1 MSTYFIDLMTIMV
14 AGFAVVMF
22 LVWKVVRYIRK
33 HRNIL
38 IKSAVVRTE
47 GRILRKF
54 FGGGDSRFSG
64 TPHMTFQITIDEKTF
79 EVDKNVDKE
88 IFFSYEE
95 GDMIDLF
102 VADGEDM
109 LVYPLESLVEKKAP
123 GLEEKADEREPVTA

>member
-1 MSTYFIDLMTIMV
+1 
-14 AGFAVVMF
+14 
-22 LVWKVVRYIRK
+22 
-33 HRNIL
+33 
-38 IKSAVVRTE
+38 
-47 GRILRKF
+47 
-54 FGGGDSRFSG
+54 
-64 TPHMTFQITIDEKTF
+64 MTFQITIDEKTF